1 MKRACESQNQRGFTL
16 IELLTALGIF
26 LLICGAAFSLLT
38 SSQQRYQTES
48 QVLNS
53 FQEARLGL
61 DQIVRDVNDSGFPP
75 PTFDDGTS
83 TGAVQFAS
91 VPFAWSVV
99 ANYPPPGTCQIGTAG
114 GGTCS
119 TAAGGSSPGDF
130 DLIIETNPNVSQVQ
144 WIRYQLQGT
153 TLMRG
158 MAQKVVGTDPD
169 AATTATTPAPILAP
183 FVQNVVN
190 NVCPAQIPNCQAA
203 YPGLFPGGASVPIF
217 SYACDNLFPP
227 PSPPPPTATISCT
240 SPLAGASNSPA
251 NIREVNITLIV
262 AAPLPDAATGQPRLV
277 VLNGRGRRIN
287 PNQ

>member
-1 MKRACESQNQRGFTL
+1 MKGRNAMTPQLGFTL
-16 IELLTALGIF
+16 IELITALGIF
-26 LLICGAAFSLLT
+26 LVICGAAFMLLT

-75 PTFDDGTS
+75 PTFNDGI
-83 TGAVQFAS
+83 AADAINFAAS
-91 VPFAWSVV
+91 PFAWSAA
-99 ANYPPPGTCQIGTAG
+99 ANYPPPGSCQIGAAG
-114 GGTCS
+114 AGTCS
-119 TAAGGSSPGDF
+119 TTAGGNSPGDF
-130 DLIIETNPNVSQVQ
+130 DLIIETNPNTSQVQ

-158 MAQKVVGTDPD
+158 MVGKTVNTDPD
-169 AATTATTPAPILAP
+169 AATSAAGVLAP

-190 NVCPAQIPNCQAA
+190 NTCPPPIPACQTA
-203 YPGLFPGGASVPIF
+203 YPGLFGGNPVPIF
-217 SYACDNLFPP
+217 SYVCDNHP
-227 PSPPPPTATISCT
+227 PPPPTISCLIAT
-240 SPLAGASNSPA
+240 TADNSPA

-262 AAPLPDAATGQPRLV
+262 AAPLPDATTGQPRLV
-277 VLNGRGRRIN
+277 QLSGRGRRIN

>member
-1 MKRACESQNQRGFTL
+1 MNLAASDKRHLGFTL
-16 IELLTALGIF
+16 IELLVALGIF
-26 LLICGAAFSLLT
+26 LVITGAAFTLLST
-38 SSQQRYQTES
+38 SQHRYQTES
-48 QVLNS
+48 LVLTS

-61 DQIVRDVNDSGFPP
+61 DQMVRDINDAGFPP
-75 PTFDDGTS
+75 PAFAGTDPTKFAITPFGWS
-83 TGAVQFAS
+83 IGAGYS
-91 VPFAWSVV
+91 
-99 ANYPPPGTCQIGTAG
+99 GTPCQIGTAG

-130 DLIIETNPNVSQVQ
+130 DLIIETNPNASQVQ

>member
-1 MKRACESQNQRGFTL
+1 L

-26 LLICGAAFSLLT
+26 LLICGAAFTLLT

-75 PTFDDGTS
+75 PTFNDGTAA
-83 TGAVQFAS
+83 GAIQFAS
-91 VPFAWSVV
+91 FPFAWS
-99 ANYPPPGTCQIGTAG
+99 AAAGYPAKACQIGTAG
-114 GGTCS
+114 GGNCT
-119 TAAGGSSPGDF
+119 TATAGINSPGDF
-130 DLIIETNPNVSQVQ
+130 DLMIETNPNASQVQ

-169 AATTATTPAPILAP
+169 AATTATTPAPVLAP

-190 NVCPAQIPNCQAA
+190 NVCLPQIPNCQAS
-203 YPGLFPGGASVPIF
+203 YPGLFPGGVAVPIF
-217 SYACDNLFPP
+217 SYTCDNPP
-227 PSPPPPTATISCT
+227 APQFPPPPTVLCT
-240 SPLAGASNSPA
+240 SPLAGTNDSPA

-262 AAPLPDAATGQPRLV
+262 AAPLPDATTGQPRLV
-277 VLNGRGRRIN
+277 MLNGRGRRIN